1 MGGVEGKT
9 PARKRLSNPLKKN
22 SGQAILEY
30 ILLLIIMLS
39 LGSIL
44 IGGIQKSRD
53 KLWKQMLC
61 DVSRACPKCA
71 IPETVKNALPR
82 SGVNCK

>member
-1 MGGVEGKT
+1 VEGKT
-9 PARKRLSNPLKKN
+9 PNIKRPLTSPKWS

-30 ILLLIIMLS
+30 ILLISIILS
-39 LGSIL
+39 LGTIL

-53 KLWKQMLC
+53 KLWKQILC

-71 IPETVKNALPR
+71 IPEKVKTSFPKA
-82 SGVNCK
+82 GYNCK